1 MSFGFFPPATPPENC
16 ALKRHP
22 VKTSHSTED
31 QLLNTTQQKHLLVT
45 LKHADHTLS
54 EIEHVLD
61 TSGPEPLFAGHQCD
75 FSPGDVHEILK
86 GIHDLRVQMA
96 AALERFGVAVPAAR
110 IGALHSIETSLDH
123 IDHELEELAPHAMR
137 GYGALA
143 PAAGEHLEST
153 IDELQTLVRRTRG
166 YVRKRRAGQ

>member
-1 MSFGFFPPATPPENC
+1 M
-16 ALKRHP
+16 
-22 VKTSHSTED
+22 KTSHSTED
-31 QLLNTTQQKHLLVT
+31 QLLNSTQQKHLLVT

-54 EIEHVLD
+54 EIEQVLD
-61 TSGPEPLFAGHQCD
+61 TGGPAPLFAGHQCD
-75 FSPGDVHEILK
+75 FSPGDAQEILR
-86 GIHDLRVQMA
+86 GIHDLRLHMA

-123 IDHELEELAPHAMR
+123 IDHELEELGPHAMR

-153 IDELQTLVRRTRG
+153 IEELQTIVRRTRG
-166 YVRKRRAGQ
+166 YVRKRRADR